1 MERFIIF
8 SSNQQDF
15 AINISH
21 VEKII
26 EFQTPNPIPES
37 SDYLLGVIKYNDR
50 ILPVINLSKKLYNV
64 NSGYDENDKVIV
76 IMWKGTY
83 LGLAVDDI
91 IGIRGYEDKQLEEAV
106 MNTQIS
112 KEYVIGFIKAEEG
125 ITIVLDTDKIFNLE
139 QENEI
144 LNSTEV
150 PDDIIGDNEWTT
162 R

>member
-8 SSNQQDF
+8 SSNNQDF
-15 AINISH
+15 AVNISH

-26 EFQTPNPIPES
+26 EFKTPNPIPES
-37 SDYLLGVIKYNDR
+37 SDYLLGVIKYNDK
-50 ILPVINLSKKLYNV
+50 ILPVVNLSKKLYNV
-64 NSGYDENDKVIV
+64 NSNYDENDKVIV
-76 IMWKGTY
+76 IMWKDTY

-91 IGIRGYEDKQLEEAV
+91 IGIRGYEDKQLEDAV

-125 ITIVLDTDKIFNLE
+125 ITIVLDTDKIFNIE

-144 LNSTEV
+144 LSSTEV
-150 PDDIIGDNEWTT
+150 EDYIIGDDE
-162 R
+162 